1 MERESIEVEE
11 TNGLRKIKKAT
22 KELKRVK
29 KKKK

>member
-11 TNGLRKIKKAT
+11 TKGLRKIKKAT